1 MKNDIVKDKRSII
14 FKKIIKMSKA
24 WRNEKIISERISG
37 GFSTFPGEISVK
49 KHMFE
54 RSEFVL
60 FRK

>member
-1 MKNDIVKDKRSII
+1 MIRMLKVEINV
-14 FKKIIKMSKA
+14 
-24 WRNEKIISERISG
+24 NEKIISERISG